1 MSNSPFTGSPQ
12 RAPAAAGPATRWRGL
27 LLAALL
33 LAAGS
38 VAAGS
43 FSVSPVRIYLQPRD
57 RAVAITV
64 TNEGDTEMVMQAEVF
79 EWKQRADS
87 SDELTPTDDVIMAP
101 PVLRLAPK
109 SRQVLRLANLRP
121 VLPGQQLTYRLFVR
135 ELPEAIAPAPGA
147 GPQVQVAL
155 AFSLPIFI
163 TPADARQRLHCA
175 ATGRSPDAVTLACDN
190 AGQAYAQP
198 VSFSLAPGGG
208 GPAATQEVT
217 GGYILPQMSRSFTL
231 GLGGAIF
238 PPGPATLTVLQDD
251 GSRQVFD
258 VLLAD

>member
-1 MSNSPFTGSPQ
+1 MSNSPLPGSAA
-12 RAPAAAGPATRWRGL
+12 RKAPDPGRRWRSGL

-38 VAAGS
+38 VAAS
-43 FSVSPVRIYLQPRD
+43 AFSVSPVRVYLQPRD

-79 EWKQRADS
+79 DWKQRADS

-121 VLPGQQLTYRLFVR
+121 VLPGQQLTYRLLVR
-135 ELPEAIAPAPGA
+135 ELPEALAPAPGA
-147 GPQVQVAL
+147 QVQVAL
-155 AFSLPIFI
+155 AFSIPIFI
-163 TPADARQRLHCA
+163 TPADAKQRLHCA
-175 ATGRSPDAVTLACDN
+175 AAGRSEDALALACDN

-198 VSFSLAPGGG
+198 VSFSLTPKGG

-217 GGYILPQMSRSFTL
+217 GGYILPQTSRSFRL
-231 GLGGAIF
+231 GLGGNAF
-238 PPGPATLTVLQDD
+238 PAGPATLTVLQDD
-251 GSRQVFD
+251 GSKQVFD
-258 VLLAD
+258 VLVAD